1 MSETSKS
8 HRADCPYA
16 ASWPLLIETTAFA
29 LYFFVWK
36 LCMAATLARA
46 PRLAEVGVLGS
57 TYARLLAF
65 TGLGYVLFWVAHSY
79 LPTQKHRKIAVAF
92 VLALC
97 LVGSIGMMA
106 TRRIESLLLASCA
119 TVLAIGYIGAGIHY
133 DFSLVSHGSEF
144 FGRALGI
151 GMAASSL
158 LQYAVEVMAWTPVVF
173 VVCVVLSLSAIT
185 WLVTRPANSRRLE
198 QDPSAKQTP
207 IVGGRPV
214 VILVIAAVAMTFNY
228 GLLDSVLVWKYA
240 SGEIISVGLS
250 KIVYILS
257 LPLAGVL
264 FDLKKGNLR
273 SLITVCVM
281 FLIAVAT
288 PAAETDGWLGMATVM
303 AGVYGAFY
311 VMYLSASFMRIAPDT
326 SRPEVIASVGRAVS
340 CFVGAIG
347 ALTARP
353 FFESCG
359 MVATVGVSCLLS
371 IGCLL
376 ILLRDIAWGVVKGLG
391 KDDVA
396 FGGDL
401 PQPSGPSRVEAL
413 STYVEKLGLTARE
426 AQVCS
431 LLLSTDLGVQE
442 IADELFISRRVAQ
455 RHIASI
461 YEKAGVTTRIGLYR
475 DFDVWFDEA
484 AN

>member
-1 MSETSKS
+1 MSEASKS
-8 HRADCPYA
+8 HRADCPDA
-16 ASWPLLIETTAFA
+16 ASRPLLIETTAFA

-79 LPTQKHRKIAVAF
+79 LPTQKYRKIAVAF

-119 TVLAIGYIGAGIHY
+119 TVLALGYIGAGIHY
-133 DFSLVSHGSEF
+133 DFSLASHGSEF

-151 GMAASSL
+151 GMGASSL
-158 LQYAVEVMAWTPVVF
+158 LQYAVEVMVWTPVVF

-198 QDPSAKQTP
+198 QDPSAKQAPT
-207 IVGGRPV
+207 VGGRSV

-303 AGVYGAFY
+303 AGG
-311 VMYLSASFMRIAPDT
+311 LR
-326 SRPEVIASVGRAVS
+326 R
-340 CFVGAIG
+340 
-347 ALTARP
+347 
-353 FFESCG
+353 
-359 MVATVGVSCLLS
+359 
-371 IGCLL
+371 
-376 ILLRDIAWGVVKGLG
+376 LLRHVSQRELHEDRARYVAPGGHRERGQSRQLLCGSHWSVDCAPPLRVVWH
-391 KDDVA
+391 
-396 FGGDL
+396 GGDGGRVVSVVDWL
-401 PQPSGPSRVEAL
+401 PSGPSSRHC
-413 STYVEKLGLTARE
+413 LGCRE
-426 AQVCS
+426 
-431 LLLSTDLGVQE
+431 GP
-442 IADELFISRRVAQ
+442 R
-455 RHIASI
+455 
-461 YEKAGVTTRIGLYR
+461 KG
-475 DFDVWFDEA
+475 
-484 AN
+484 

>member
-8 HRADCPYA
+8 HRADCPHA

-79 LPTQKHRKIAVAF
+79 LSTQKHRKIAVAF

-119 TVLAIGYIGAGIHY
+119 TVLALGYIGAGIHY

-151 GMAASSL
+151 GMGTSSL

-173 VVCVVLSLSAIT
+173 VVCAVLSLSAIT
-185 WLVTRPANSRRLE
+185 LLVTRPANSRRPE
-198 QDPSAKQTP
+198 QDPSAKQALT
-207 IVGGRPV
+207 VGGRPV

-250 KIVYILS
+250 KIVYTLC

-264 FDLKKGNLR
+264 FDLKKGNLEI
-273 SLITVCVM
+273 SYH
-281 FLIAVAT
+281 
-288 PAAETDGWLGMATVM
+288 GM
-303 AGVYGAFY
+303 
-311 VMYLSASFMRIAPDT
+311 RD
-326 SRPEVIASVGRAVS
+326 VS
-340 CFVGAIG
+340 H
-347 ALTARP
+347 
-353 FFESCG
+353 
-359 MVATVGVSCLLS
+359 
-371 IGCLL
+371 
-376 ILLRDIAWGVVKGLG
+376 
-391 KDDVA
+391 
-396 FGGDL
+396 
-401 PQPSGPSRVEAL
+401 
-413 STYVEKLGLTARE
+413 
-426 AQVCS
+426 
-431 LLLSTDLGVQE
+431 
-442 IADELFISRRVAQ
+442 RRGNAC
-455 RHIASI
+455 R
-461 YEKAGVTTRIGLYR
+461 
-475 DFDVWFDEA
+475 
-484 AN
+484 